1 MVSLSFCSL
10 VYNAF
15 FLIAMAKSVDPEKR
29 IWPIVGAVGTAIG
42 GGIASEIAY
51 GLGFDGFNALV
62 G

>member
-1 MVSLSFCSL
+1 
-10 VYNAF
+10 
-15 FLIAMAKSVDPEKR
+15 MAKSVDPEKR